1 MPKNINSYSA
11 ENSQVNWFIWFLLIV
26 VSIVAIIFTSKYA
39 SVGVNLFNSNGM
51 ENYKAKVIE
60 IISAEESVNDVF
72 FDNAGIEDLVIKFK
86 CVILDGENFGKRVT
100 ASQSFSSMY
109 TGSELI
115 KKVEVGDKVVVSKQ
129 SIGETDFEWFF
140 MGYYRFDK
148 IIVLALVF
156 ALLLIL
162 IGRLKGLNALI
173 SLSFTAAFVF
183 KVFLPWVLSGKNIYI
198 GIALT
203 AVFTIVMSLLL
214 IQGPGVKG
222 LVTIISCCIGTAFSA
237 LVPYVMNKSLKLS
250 GLLDEDSIYL
260 LLMNTEFKMDL
271 VAIIYAGIII
281 GALGAVMDVATDIA
295 SSLYEITFHVPDV
308 SFRSLFKSGMEIS
321 RDIMGTMT
329 NTLVLAYIGS
339 SLSSILLLVTYTP
352 SLMELLNRE
361 MIIVELLQ
369 TFSGSIALLLTAPTT
384 VLISSF
390 HYTSILRYKKNE
402 LRKTHFIEIDTI

>member
-11 ENSQVNWFIWFLLIV
+11 ENSQVNWFIWFLLIII
-26 VSIVAIIFTSKYA
+26 SIVAIIFTGKYA
-39 SVGVNLFNSNGM
+39 SEGVNLFNSNGM

-60 IISAEESVNDVF
+60 IISEEESVNDVF
-72 FDNAGIEDLVIKFK
+72 FDKAGIEDLVIKFR
-86 CVILDGENFGKRVT
+86 CVILDGKNFGKRVT

-129 SIGETDFEWFF
+129 RIGETGFEWFF

-203 AVFTIVMSLLL
+203 AAFTIVMSLLL

-271 VAIIYAGIII
+271 VAILYAGIII
-281 GALGAVMDVATDIA
+281 GALGAVMDVSTDIA

-369 TFSGSIALLLTAPTT
+369 TFSGSIALLLTAPIT
-384 VLISSF
+384 VLISSLL
-390 HYTSILRYKKNE
+390 YTSILRYKKNE
-402 LRKTHFIEIDTI
+402 L